1 MKRFT
6 LYTKAG
12 CTSCIKARQYLLSRG
27 VAFTERDMFK
37 HPLDELEL
45 RAVVAQ
51 QPVEEVF
58 SFRSPSVK
66 ALGLNDKTLAPD
78 DMIHHMLRE
87 PRLIR
92 RPLLVAGDQVVVGF
106 NPEALSAVVES

>member
-12 CTSCIKARQYLLSRG
+12 CTSCIKARQFLLSQG
-27 VAFTERDMFK
+27 VAFTERDIFK

-45 RAVVAQ
+45 RAVIAQ
-51 QPVEEVF
+51 QPIEEVF
-58 SFRSPSVK
+58 SYRSPSVK
-66 ALGLNDKTLAPD
+66 ALGLDDKALAPD
-78 DMIHHMLRE
+78 DMLKHMLEE

-92 RPLLVAGDQVVVGF
+92 RPLLVAGEQVVVGF
-106 NPEALSAVVES
+106 NADALRAAVGT

>member
-12 CTSCIKARQYLLSRG
+12 CTSCIKARQFLLSQG

-45 RAVVAQ
+45 RAVIAQ
-51 QPVEEVF
+51 QPIEDVF

-66 ALGLNDKTLAPD
+66 ALGLTDKALAPD
-78 DMIHHMLRE
+78 EMIKHMLEE

-92 RPLLVAGDQVVVGF
+92 RPLLVAGERVVVGF
-106 NPEALSAVVES
+106 NAEALREVVEN

>member
-12 CTSCIKARQYLLSRG
+12 CTSCIKARQFLLSQG
-27 VAFTERDMFK
+27 VAFTERDIFK

-45 RAVVAQ
+45 RAVIAK
-51 QPVEEVF
+51 QPVEELF

-66 ALGLNDKTLAPD
+66 ALGLDEKALAPD
-78 DMIHHMLRE
+78 EMIKHMLEE

-92 RPLLVAGDQVVVGF
+92 RPLLVAGGTVVVGF
-106 NPEALSAVVES
+106 NADALREAVES